1 MAASEIDL
9 IGPRVLRFAQGLAD
23 AGASR
28 EQINAALKPLIPLVN
43 ERLRLERA
51 LARNERQI
59 RALAQIFEPH

>member
-9 IGPRVLRFAQGLAD
+9 IGPRVLAFARALVD
-23 AGASR
+23 AGATR
-28 EQINAALKPLIPLVN
+28 EQINEALKPLIPLVN

-59 RALAQIFEPH
+59 RALAQVFEPH